1 MIAKKS
7 MKADLEKKRF
17 AFFQI
22 GMLVAGSLALA
33 AFEYNSAEISEKIVR
48 FENQVETWVPDE
60 MVYDLIEDRQEIQ
73 QSASVTMP
81 PIDDLTISSRTI
93 PEPGITVSSGLII
106 IDEGDGGYGPIGNIV
121 EIDDIL
127 PVAEIEPQF
136 PGGEAAMAEF
146 IRSKVRY
153 PDMPMQMGVQGVTYI
168 EFVVNT
174 DGSICQIKAKSDIHK
189 DLEKEAMR
197 VVGLMPNWIPG
208 EQAGKKVRVR
218 YTVPINFVIK

>member
-7 MKADLEKKRF
+7 TKADLEKKRF

-33 AFEYNSAEISEKIVR
+33 AFEYNSAEISEKIVQFNNDR
-48 FENQVETWVPDE
+48 ETWVPNED
-60 MVYDLIEDRQEIQ
+60 VYEIIEDRPLET
-73 QSASVTMP
+73 SHASVTMP
-81 PIDDLTISSRTI
+81 PIDDLTITTRTM
-93 PEPGITVSSGLII
+93 PEPGITVNPGVIV
-106 IDEGDGGYGPIGNIV
+106 IDEGDGGYGPIGDIV
-121 EIDDIL
+121 DIGEIL
-127 PVAEIEPQF
+127 PVAEIEPMF
-136 PGGEAAMAEF
+136 PGGETAMAEF

-153 PDMPMQMGVQGVTYI
+153 PSMPMEMGIQGITYI

-174 DGSICQIKAKSDIHK
+174 DGSICQIKAKSNLHK